1 MRDNNR
7 IIKQAIFV
15 QLVRDLIADRRP
27 FEVAIRVRTEKER
40 VAIRDFSEAELKF
53 FCIDELGNG

>member
-7 IIKQAIFV
+7 LIKQTIFV
-15 QLVRDLIADRRP
+15 QLIRDLIADRRS

-40 VAIRDFSEAELKF
+40 VAIRDFLEAELKF
-53 FCIDELGNG
+53 FCVDELGNG